1 MIRFITGTNTIAL
14 TLKEKTT
21 LASPTYLFE
30 FINNQSK
37 EKLYCISTDTSAF
50 KERYNKFSIIVKTTT
65 PTPLN
70 GEVKLKIG
78 DEYTYNVYE
87 QESTTNLNPAGL
99 SKVETGYM
107 KFKINQERTIYNGGA
122 TTRKVF
128 EG

>member
-122 TTRKVF
+122 TTRKIF
-128 EG
+128 EK